1 MNLLDL
7 CILLAGLAALFGFY
21 RMLRGPSQT
30 DRVVALDVLFAAAM
44 LLAVIAA
51 LKTGRTAFLD
61 IALGLALIGFVGA
74 LAWARL
80 IDQPAVSDREQ
91 GG

>member
-1 MNLLDL
+1 MNLLNL

-30 DRVVALDVLFAAAM
+30 DRVVALDVLFAVAV
-44 LLAVIAA
+44 LLSVTAA
-51 LKTGRTAFLD
+51 LVTERTAFLD
-61 IALGLALIGFVGA
+61 IALGLALIGFVGT

-80 IDQPAVSDREQ
+80 IDRPSVGERRWK
-91 GG
+91 

>member
-7 CILLAGLAALFGFY
+7 CILLTGLATLFGFY
-21 RMLRGPSQT
+21 RMLRGPRQT

-44 LLAVIAA
+44 VLAVIAA

-61 IALGLALIGFVGA
+61 IALGLALIGFVGT

-80 IDQPAVSDREQ
+80 IDRPSVSDREQ

>member
-7 CILLAGLAALFGFY
+7 CILLTGLAALFGFY
-21 RMLRGPSQT
+21 RMLQGPRQT

-61 IALGLALIGFVGA
+61 IALGLALIGFVGT

-80 IDQPAVSDREQ
+80 IDRPSVSDRGQ

>member
-7 CILLAGLAALFGFY
+7 CILLAGLAALCGFY

-30 DRVVALDVLFAAAM
+30 DRVVALDVLFAVAV
-44 LLAVIAA
+44 LLSVAAA
-51 LKTGRTAFLD
+51 LVTGRTAFLD
-61 IALGLALIGFVGA
+61 IALGLALIGFVGT

-80 IDQPAVSDREQ
+80 IDRQSSRARRGQ
-91 GG
+91 

>member
-7 CILLAGLAALFGFY
+7 CILLTGLAALFGFY
-21 RMLRGPSQT
+21 RMLRGPRQT

-61 IALGLALIGFVGA
+61 IALGLALIGFVGT

-80 IDQPAVSDREQ
+80 IDRPSVSDRGQ